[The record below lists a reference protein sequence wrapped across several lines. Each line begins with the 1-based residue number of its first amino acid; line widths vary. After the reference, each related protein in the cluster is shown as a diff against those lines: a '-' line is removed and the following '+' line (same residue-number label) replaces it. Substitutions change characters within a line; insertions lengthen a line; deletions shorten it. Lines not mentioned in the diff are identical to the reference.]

1 MKSFENTSL
10 TQSLPLHPQKMR
22 FSAKWVLDTTES
34 EHSFITDLRG
44 IPVLPKNYHLHYFQD
59 CSEPNHKAIE
69 NFHRS
74 IHNSTA
80 LSFTQ
85 SNFLLSIFHIC
96 SYVFSISF
104 RYRKCLSSD
113 VNVRR
118 KLCEKCMSWV
128 HIGWTAK
135 SKFLHFRQSRGLS
148 SADLF
153 LEVIETWHM
162 FGESTT

>member
-1 MKSFENTSL
+1 M
-10 TQSLPLHPQKMR
+10 
-22 FSAKWVLDTTES
+22 LDTTES

-44 IPVLPKNYHLHYFQD
+44 IPILPKNYHLHYFQD
-59 CSEPNHKAIE
+59 CSEPKHKAIE

-85 SNFLLSIFHIC
+85 SNFLLSNVPCIF

-104 RYRKCLSSD
+104 RYRKRLSSD
-113 VNVRR
+113 ANVCT
-118 KLCEKCMSWV
+118 KLCEKCIRWV
-128 HIGWTAK
+128 HIGWTAIRK
-135 SKFLHFRQSRGLS
+135 CLHFRQSRGLS

-153 LEVIETWHM
+153 LEVIET
-162 FGESTT
+162 